1 MKGLNFDFTKD
12 LPNPMLVRASQVG
25 KIILGWNPK
34 TAANWR
40 CQKVGPRYYQDDLGS
55 IYYKVDEIIEF
66 FTRHQVQTK
75 DCSILTLELEK

>member
-1 MKGLNFDFTKD
+1 MSFQTQCWSEPAKLERF
-12 LPNPMLVRASQVG
+12 
-25 KIILGWNPK
+25 LGWNPK

-66 FTRHQVQTK
+66 FTRHQVKTK